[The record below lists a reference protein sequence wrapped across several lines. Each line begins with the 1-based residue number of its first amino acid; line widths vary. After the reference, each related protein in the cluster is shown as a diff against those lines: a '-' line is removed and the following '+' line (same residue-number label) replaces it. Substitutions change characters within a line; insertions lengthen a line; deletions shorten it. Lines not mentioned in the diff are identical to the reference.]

1 MKITD
6 EGIILLITA
15 MIESIRYDIEHNS
28 RRTKAELLAGRY
40 DWFLP
45 ISGKRFYEIIIRDL
59 SAKRLN
65 KKSINTKEI
74 KKNDY

>member
-15 MIESIRYDIEHNS
+15 MIESIRYDIEHNN

-45 ISGKRFYEIIIRDL
+45 ISGQRFYKIIMRDL
-59 SAKRLN
+59 NAKRLN
-65 KKSINTKEI
+65 KKFNKYKGEQE
-74 KKNDY
+74 NDY

>member
-28 RRTKAELLAGRY
+28 CHTKAELLAGRY

-45 ISGKRFYEIIIRDL
+45 ISGQRFYKIIMRDL
-59 SAKRLN
+59 NAKRLN
-65 KKSINTKEI
+65 KKSINTKEN